1 MDYLETFAPVVK
13 MNTIRILL
21 SLVANYNWEQFDV
34 DNVFLHGDLEEEIYM
49 EVPPEFGSNL
59 STNNMR
65 KLRKALYPGLKYRPS
80 LVRLDRVVSTSN
92 LSVPSPIPDT
102 IFNTDPTKNPL
113 NLVTSVEI
121 LSGLGRNYEF
131 NRLKSKYSYIKPN
144 FFFPFKS

>member
-65 KLRKALYPGLKYRPS
+65 KLR
-80 LVRLDRVVSTSN
+80 N
-92 LSVPSPIPDT
+92 L
-102 IFNTDPTKNPL
+102 
-113 NLVTSVEI
+113 
-121 LSGLGRNYEF
+121 
-131 NRLKSKYSYIKPN
+131 
-144 FFFPFKS
+144 